1 MNKDNKNTKVNDT
14 DKKLHISDVM
24 CSLSR
29 FEKFFRNEHPTMFY
43 QGDKMSKN
51 EILKLV
57 EEFFKTVKDNDEGM
71 WKDGIDGNTMGIG
84 L

>member
-1 MNKDNKNTKVNDT
+1 MEKYNKSTGVNDT

-24 CSLSR
+24 GSLSR

-43 QGDKMSKN
+43 QGDKMNKT

-71 WKDGIDGNTMGIG
+71 WKDGIDCNTMGIG

>member
-24 CSLSR
+24 GSLSR